1 MPKLINLSF
10 IAILLLSS
18 LVSCRTNQLIVQTK
32 YFSHEDLASFYVD
45 TPDPLQNNPPFGQK
59 LLIFWNLNT
68 DCYISQDVTIIYTIR
83 FRNREEIQE
92 SFKVTKSR
100 GYYTYALFNDD
111 YFKSRGIL
119 TYKVDLMVDGVVIE
133 EWRQHLWKELIQF

>member
-1 MPKLINLSF
+1 MLKITHSF
-10 IAILLLSS
+10 LFAVLFLLS
-18 LVSCRTNQLIVQTK
+18 LVSCRSNQLIVQTK

-59 LLIFWNLNT
+59 LLIFWNLNSNCHET
-68 DCYISQDVTIIYTIR
+68 QDVIITYTIR
-83 FRNREEIQE
+83 FRNREEITE
-92 SFKVTKSR
+92 SFRVTKSR
-100 GYYTYALFNDD
+100 GYYTYGIYNDQ

-119 TYKVDLMVDGVVIE
+119 TYKVDLIIDGEVVE